1 MVESKKTEEENE
13 RRIGRVKEIRL
24 EQEAMDELTKSVGC
38 WYLLGYKLS
47 FDMFQEI
54 RVPWYCITLHSVADA
69 LSSKDLPIAMTFPI
83 SRGLAD
89 HNLDVCGRMIN
100 AGILIIDKHGKE
112 NVPLLLPIFES
123 YLNKRASNE
132 ETCDLVREGVVIY
145 WCSSKTSIEDVL
157 NTPSEAVQRPVSD
170 CLSPLML
177 SKQVLVDPIPEVL
190 ELLGS
195 LIAGMG
201 EQIFP
206 DLVHGC

>member
-1 MVESKKTEEENE
+1 MYPPAACVDYTCCSHLSPVAACLQFVEL
-13 RRIGRVKEIRL
+13 VKDHQDTLSTLFSLYIRDL
-24 EQEAMDELTKSVGC
+24 
-38 WYLLGYKLS
+38 
-47 FDMFQEI
+47 
-54 RVPWYCITLHSVADA
+54 DA

-177 SKQVLVDPIPEVL
+177 SKQVFASVA
-190 ELLGS
+190 S
-195 LIAGMG
+195 
-201 EQIFP
+201 FY
-206 DLVHGC
+206 